1 MNICSEAVIDSIRQ
15 GVSNI
20 PPESGGLL
28 GGRNDVVTN
37 ICLDKGILG
46 KHPCSYTPDT
56 RFLNQKINQ
65 WAETGIQFMGMFHVH
80 FGGTESLSEGDKE
93 YIVRIMEVMPKKIG
107 CLYFPVV
114 VMPERKVVAY
124 KAVRNNEKVVIKRDC
139 IKCQGGTEHEEREK
153 QENDGCCS
161 AGGMLLRKLQRLR
174 LC

>member
-20 PPESGGLL
+20 PPESGGIL

-80 FGGTESLSEGDKE
+80 FGGTERLSDGDKE
-93 YIVRIMEVMPKKIG
+93 YIVRSMEVMPKKIG

-139 IKCQGGTEHEEREK
+139 IKCQGGT
-153 QENDGCCS
+153 
-161 AGGMLLRKLQRLR
+161 
-174 LC
+174 

>member
-15 GVSNI
+15 GFSNI
-20 PPESGGLL
+20 PPESGGIL

-65 WAETGIQFMGMFHVH
+65 WVETGIQFMGMFHVH

-139 IKCQGGTEHEEREK
+139 IKCQGGT
-153 QENDGCCS
+153 
-161 AGGMLLRKLQRLR
+161 
-174 LC
+174 

>member
-20 PPESGGLL
+20 PPESGGIL

-93 YIVRIMEVMPKKIG
+93 YIVRIMEVMPKKNW
-107 CLYFPVV
+107 LSVLS
-114 VMPERKVVAY
+114 
-124 KAVRNNEKVVIKRDC
+124 
-139 IKCQGGTEHEEREK
+139 
-153 QENDGCCS
+153 CCCN
-161 AGGMLLRKLQRLR
+161 AGA
-174 LC
+174 

>member
-20 PPESGGLL
+20 PPESGGIL

-93 YIVRIMEVMPKKIG
+93 YIVGNCSDCVYADRSDWRDGEVYCLCEKGWTHGYNRPSDRNG
-107 CLYFPVV
+107 C
-114 VMPERKVVAY
+114 AY
-124 KAVRNNEKVVIKRDC
+124 Y
-139 IKCQGGTEHEEREK
+139 EER
-153 QENDGCCS
+153 
-161 AGGMLLRKLQRLR
+161 
-174 LC
+174 